1 MLPWCATGRS
11 RERSV
16 HAGLAPVRNPRFPAT
31 VPPCEPHPPCRAR
44 CAGRPLRR
52 GVRQPRGG
60 RSRAVLLAPRPAVG
74 APRGAPSRGRGRL
87 VCRRPCPGTAAI
99 GAGLVAAQLVL
110 HLVLTEAHAF
120 PGHALEPHHSG
131 TDVRHMATAA
141 AGWAPPTDTLSMTAA
156 HLLAA
161 LGCAWWL
168 ACGERAVVQLAH
180 ATLAALL
187 RPFRRP
193 VPVRLP
199 QRPPGRPA
207 VAVDEQPAA
216 VRLLRHAV
224 SRRGPPGA
232 YGRSPHAPYGAA
244 RAGLLLPMPRSVR
257 P

>member
-1 MLPWCATGRS
+1 MSHTRRA
-11 RERSV
+11 
-16 HAGLAPVRNPRFPAT
+16 VRA
-31 VPPCEPHPPCRAR
+31 V
-44 CAGRPLRR
+44 
-52 GVRQPRGG
+52 
-60 RSRAVLLAPRPAVG
+60 RAVLFAVVCVSLAGAGHALSSSHPVPPWVLLAALPPVAVAAWCAAG
-74 APRGAPSRGRGRL
+74 RARGT
-87 VCRRPCPGTAAI
+87 VAI
-99 GAGLVAAQLVL
+99 GAGLVAAQFVL

-120 PGHALEPHHSG
+120 PGHALEPHHPG
-131 TDVRHMATAA
+131 TDARHMATAA

>member
-1 MLPWCATGRS
+1 MPVSHRCGIRASLPQC
-11 RERSV
+11 
-16 HAGLAPVRNPRFPAT
+16 LPVSHTR
-31 VPPCEPHPPCRAR
+31 RA
-44 CAGRPLRR
+44 
-52 GVRQPRGG
+52 VRAV
-60 RSRAVLLAPRPAVG
+60 RAVLFAVVCVSLAGAGHALSSSHPVPPWVLLAALPPVAV
-74 APRGAPSRGRGRL
+74 AAWCAAGRAR
-87 VCRRPCPGTAAI
+87 GTAAI

-120 PGHALEPHHSG
+120 PGHALEPHHPG
-131 TDVRHMATAA
+131 TDARHMATAA

>member
-1 MLPWCATGRS
+1 MSHTRRA
-11 RERSV
+11 
-16 HAGLAPVRNPRFPAT
+16 VRA
-31 VPPCEPHPPCRAR
+31 V
-44 CAGRPLRR
+44 
-52 GVRQPRGG
+52 
-60 RSRAVLLAPRPAVG
+60 RAVLFAVVCVSLAGAGHALSSSHPVPPWVLLAALPPVAV
-74 APRGAPSRGRGRL
+74 AAWCAAGRAR
-87 VCRRPCPGTAAI
+87 GTAAI

-110 HLVLTEAHAF
+110 HLVLTEALAF

-131 TDVRHMATAA
+131 TDARHMATAA

>member
-1 MLPWCATGRS
+1 MSHTRRA
-11 RERSV
+11 
-16 HAGLAPVRNPRFPAT
+16 VRA
-31 VPPCEPHPPCRAR
+31 V
-44 CAGRPLRR
+44 
-52 GVRQPRGG
+52 
-60 RSRAVLLAPRPAVG
+60 RAVLFAVVCVSLAGAGHALSSSHPVPPWVLLAALPPVAV
-74 APRGAPSRGRGRL
+74 AAWCAAGRAR
-87 VCRRPCPGTAAI
+87 GTAAI

-120 PGHALEPHHSG
+120 PGHALEPHHPG
-131 TDVRHMATAA
+131 TDARHMATAA

>member
-1 MLPWCATGRS
+1 MSHTRRA
-11 RERSV
+11 
-16 HAGLAPVRNPRFPAT
+16 VRA
-31 VPPCEPHPPCRAR
+31 V
-44 CAGRPLRR
+44 
-52 GVRQPRGG
+52 
-60 RSRAVLLAPRPAVG
+60 RAVLFAVVCVSLAGAGHALSSSHPVPPWVLLAALPPVAV
-74 APRGAPSRGRGRL
+74 AAWCAAGRAR
-87 VCRRPCPGTAAI
+87 GTAAI

-131 TDVRHMATAA
+131 TDARHMATAA

-168 ACGERAVVQLAH
+168 ACGERAVVRLAH

>member
-1 MLPWCATGRS
+1 MSHTRRA
-11 RERSV
+11 
-16 HAGLAPVRNPRFPAT
+16 VRA
-31 VPPCEPHPPCRAR
+31 V
-44 CAGRPLRR
+44 
-52 GVRQPRGG
+52 
-60 RSRAVLLAPRPAVG
+60 RAVLFAVVCVSLAGAGHALSSSHPVPPWVLLAALPPVAV
-74 APRGAPSRGRGRL
+74 AAWCAAGRAR
-87 VCRRPCPGTAAI
+87 GTAAI
-99 GAGLVAAQLVL
+99 GAGLVAAQFVL

-120 PGHALEPHHSG
+120 PGHALEPHHPG
-131 TDVRHMATAA
+131 TDARHMATAA

>member
-1 MLPWCATGRS
+1 MSHTRRA
-11 RERSV
+11 
-16 HAGLAPVRNPRFPAT
+16 VRA
-31 VPPCEPHPPCRAR
+31 V
-44 CAGRPLRR
+44 
-52 GVRQPRGG
+52 
-60 RSRAVLLAPRPAVG
+60 RAVLFAVVCVSLAGAGHALSSSHPVPPWVLLAALPPVAV
-74 APRGAPSRGRGRL
+74 AAWCAAGRAR
-87 VCRRPCPGTAAI
+87 GTAAI

-131 TDVRHMATAA
+131 TDARHMATAA

-180 ATLAALL
+180 AMLAALL

>member
-1 MLPWCATGRS
+1 MPVSHRCGIRASLPQC
-11 RERSV
+11 
-16 HAGLAPVRNPRFPAT
+16 LPVSHTR
-31 VPPCEPHPPCRAR
+31 RA
-44 CAGRPLRR
+44 
-52 GVRQPRGG
+52 VRAV
-60 RSRAVLLAPRPAVG
+60 RAVLFAVVCVSLAGAGHALSSSHPVPPWVLLAALPPVAV
-74 APRGAPSRGRGRL
+74 AAWCAAGRAR
-87 VCRRPCPGTAAI
+87 GTAAI

-110 HLVLTEAHAF
+110 HLVLTEAHAL
-120 PGHALEPHHSG
+120 PGHAPEPHHSG
-131 TDVRHMATAA
+131 TDARHMATAA

>member
-1 MLPWCATGRS
+1 MSHTRRA
-11 RERSV
+11 
-16 HAGLAPVRNPRFPAT
+16 VRA
-31 VPPCEPHPPCRAR
+31 V
-44 CAGRPLRR
+44 
-52 GVRQPRGG
+52 
-60 RSRAVLLAPRPAVG
+60 RAVLFAMVCVSLAGAGHALSSSHPVPPWVLLAALPPVAV
-74 APRGAPSRGRGRL
+74 AAWCAAGRAR
-87 VCRRPCPGTAAI
+87 GTAAI

-131 TDVRHMATAA
+131 TDARHMATAA

>member
-1 MLPWCATGRS
+1 M
-11 RERSV
+11 
-16 HAGLAPVRNPRFPAT
+16 
-31 VPPCEPHPPCRAR
+31 RA
-44 CAGRPLRR
+44 
-52 GVRQPRGG
+52 V
-60 RSRAVLLAPRPAVG
+60 RAVLFAVVCVSLAGAGHALSSSHPVPPWVLLAALPPVAV
-74 APRGAPSRGRGRL
+74 AAWCAAGRAR
-87 VCRRPCPGTAAI
+87 GTAAI

>member
-1 MLPWCATGRS
+1 MSHTRRA
-11 RERSV
+11 
-16 HAGLAPVRNPRFPAT
+16 VRA
-31 VPPCEPHPPCRAR
+31 V
-44 CAGRPLRR
+44 
-52 GVRQPRGG
+52 
-60 RSRAVLLAPRPAVG
+60 RAVLFAVVCVSLAGAGHALSSSHPVPPWVLLAALPPVAV
-74 APRGAPSRGRGRL
+74 AAWCAAGRAR
-87 VCRRPCPGTAAI
+87 GTAAI

>member
-1 MLPWCATGRS
+1 MSHTRRA
-11 RERSV
+11 
-16 HAGLAPVRNPRFPAT
+16 VRA
-31 VPPCEPHPPCRAR
+31 V
-44 CAGRPLRR
+44 
-52 GVRQPRGG
+52 
-60 RSRAVLLAPRPAVG
+60 RAVLFAVVCVSLAGAGHALSSSHPVPPWVLLAALPPVAV
-74 APRGAPSRGRGRL
+74 AAWCAAGRAR
-87 VCRRPCPGTAAI
+87 GTAAI

-120 PGHALEPHHSG
+120 PGHALEPHHPG
-131 TDVRHMATAA
+131 TDARHMATAA

-232 YGRSPHAPYGAA
+232 YGRSPHASYGAA

>member
-1 MLPWCATGRS
+1 MSHTRRA
-11 RERSV
+11 
-16 HAGLAPVRNPRFPAT
+16 VRA
-31 VPPCEPHPPCRAR
+31 V
-44 CAGRPLRR
+44 
-52 GVRQPRGG
+52 
-60 RSRAVLLAPRPAVG
+60 RAVLFAVVCVSLAGAGHALSSSHPVPPWVLLAALPPVAV
-74 APRGAPSRGRGRL
+74 AAWCAAGRAR
-87 VCRRPCPGTAAI
+87 GTAAI

-131 TDVRHMATAA
+131 TDARHMATAA

>member
-1 MLPWCATGRS
+1 MSHTRRA
-11 RERSV
+11 
-16 HAGLAPVRNPRFPAT
+16 VRA
-31 VPPCEPHPPCRAR
+31 V
-44 CAGRPLRR
+44 
-52 GVRQPRGG
+52 
-60 RSRAVLLAPRPAVG
+60 RAVLFAVVCVSLAGAGHALSSSHPVPPWVLLAALPPVAVAAWCAAG
-74 APRGAPSRGRGRL
+74 RARGT
-87 VCRRPCPGTAAI
+87 VAI
-99 GAGLVAAQLVL
+99 GAGLVAAQFVL

-120 PGHALEPHHSG
+120 PGHALEPHHPG
-131 TDVRHMATAA
+131 TDARHMATAA

-207 VAVDEQPAA
+207 VAVDEQPVA